1 MFVVI
6 FYFHRT
12 IWIASDCMQLIDL
25 HSSSPRL
32 APSAPLP
39 VALCFGFDMFDIIR
53 APSSKHHWSMSMSLD
68 CQTVNLHLVRAHRRR
83 PSTCQCRDMD
93 TYFVRGSKWP
103 CLAMSKFPKHV
114 HRLQK
119 RLWSQNPNLLLE
131 KGGQE
136 GDVSKVILINAFKK
150 NYIIIDI
157 LIHYISY
164 CSIILYHI
172 VMYTLYVHKACKRQ
186 KVEVQS
192 GVTNQ

>member
-12 IWIASDCMQLIDL
+12 IWIASGCMQLIDL

-53 APSSKHHWSMSMSLD
+53 APSSQVQDHHSLMSISLD
-68 CQTVNLHLVRAHRRR
+68 CQTVNFHLVPAHRRR
-83 PSTCQCRDMD
+83 PSRDMD

-119 RLWSQNPNLLLE
+119 RLWSQNPNLLLG

-136 GDVSKVILINAFKK
+136 GDVSKVILINTF
-150 NYIIIDI
+150 
-157 LIHYISY
+157 
-164 CSIILYHI
+164 
-172 VMYTLYVHKACKRQ
+172 
-186 KVEVQS
+186 
-192 GVTNQ
+192 

>member
-1 MFVVI
+1 MLVVI
-6 FYFHRT
+6 YFHRT
-12 IWIASDCMQLIDL
+12 IWIASDRMQLIDL

-53 APSSKHHWSMSMSLD
+53 APSSRSMSMSLD
-68 CQTVNLHLVRAHRRR
+68 CQTGNLHLVPAHRRR
-83 PSTCQCRDMD
+83 PSTCRDMD

-131 KGGQE
+131 KRGQE
-136 GDVSKVILINAFKK
+136 GDVSKVIQINA
-150 NYIIIDI
+150 
-157 LIHYISY
+157 L
-164 CSIILYHI
+164 
-172 VMYTLYVHKACKRQ
+172 
-186 KVEVQS
+186 
-192 GVTNQ
+192 